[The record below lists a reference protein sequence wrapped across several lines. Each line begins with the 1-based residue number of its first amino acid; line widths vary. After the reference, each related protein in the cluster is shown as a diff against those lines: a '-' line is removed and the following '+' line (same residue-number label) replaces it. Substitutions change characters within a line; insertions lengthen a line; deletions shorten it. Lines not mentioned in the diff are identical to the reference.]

1 MRRFCS
7 ATVRAA
13 ATRGTAAAKATVDDE
28 PSEPP
33 AVLFPS
39 CHCHWCSCSTI
50 AAAAAAAADDSYTTT
65 EAVDDS
71 AARSSAGACSLLE
84 DDGAM
89 SEDDGAM
96 STDGGE
102 ASGGD
107 DDVDDDDGI
116 ANGVEAGFG
125 FAHAHQAAIKDP
137 SLPVYFFVALG

>member
-1 MRRFCS
+1 VRRFCS

-89 SEDDGAM
+89 S
-96 STDGGE
+96 TDGGE

-107 DDVDDDDGI
+107 DDVDDDDDI

-125 FAHAHQAAIKDP
+125 FADADAAARKEP
-137 SLPVYFFVALG
+137 RLPLYFFFGLG